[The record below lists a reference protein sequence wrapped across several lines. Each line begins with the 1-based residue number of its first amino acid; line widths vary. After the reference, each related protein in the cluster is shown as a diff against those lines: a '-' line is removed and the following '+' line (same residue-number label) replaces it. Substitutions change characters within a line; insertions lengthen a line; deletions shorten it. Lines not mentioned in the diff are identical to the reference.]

1 MATSLHQQVW
11 LSRRVS
17 KTSWALF
24 NGDQG
29 LPQSGPRLSDKTVQV
44 TGTFGAGGSVQ
55 IEGSNDGGATW
66 HILNDPQG
74 TPLTFTAAKTET
86 ILENPQ
92 LIRPNVTAGD
102 GTTLLN
108 VLLVESSTA

>member
-1 MATSLHQQVW
+1 M
-11 LSRRVS
+11 
-17 KTSWALF
+17 
-24 NGDQG
+24 
-29 LPQSGPRLSDKTVQV
+29 SDKTVQV

-66 HILNDPQG
+66 HVLNDPQG
-74 TPLTFTAAKTET
+74 TALVFTAAKTEA
-86 ILENPQ
+86 ILENTQ

-108 VLLVESSTA
+108 VLLIETSTA